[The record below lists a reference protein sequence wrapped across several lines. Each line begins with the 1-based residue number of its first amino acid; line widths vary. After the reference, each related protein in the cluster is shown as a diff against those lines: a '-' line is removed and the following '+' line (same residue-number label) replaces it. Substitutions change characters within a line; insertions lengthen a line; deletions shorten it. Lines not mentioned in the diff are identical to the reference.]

1 MVYYLNQYFFSLF
14 PNTDTEEQHAE
25 KVSKLEETIKNL
37 QQQMAEGND
46 HIAYE
51 MKMRKKEE
59 VENLKKKNDDDEN
72 SSLSKVAF
80 KAFKPPRKVSP
91 TKKPNTS
98 TKVFDMF
105 DKKAKKH
112 DNSPKKKH
120 SPHKLKSPEKHKK
133 HSPEKSNNKI
143 KVRVEVQKSS
153 NKKSPST
160 KEKTHHKIIASSSS
174 PEKSKSL
181 FSQKNS
187 TTTPTKKTIPP
198 PVITKS
204 VDDVISHKNLTPPT
218 KKSTSSFS
226 SSDTKKQ
233 EAKKIKTETADVLVK
248 LLVPYFK
255 KGLIASKDVF
265 KFVAREFTHQLLK
278 SKKTKNIAFYV
289 DQFFNTCGIL
299 TDEADAKEKLTAF
312 SQSKLKL

>member
-91 TKKPNTS
+91 TK
-98 TKVFDMF
+98 VFDMF

-112 DNSPKKKH
+112 DNSPKKKY
-120 SPHKLKSPEKHKK
+120 SPHKLKSPEKHK

-143 KVRVEVQKSS
+143 KVRVEVQKST

>member
-120 SPHKLKSPEKHKK
+120 SPHKLKT
-133 HSPEKSNNKI
+133 
-143 KVRVEVQKSS
+143 R
-153 NKKSPST
+153 
-160 KEKTHHKIIASSSS
+160 
-174 PEKSKSL
+174 
-181 FSQKNS
+181 
-187 TTTPTKKTIPP
+187 PP
-198 PVITKS
+198 FKR
-204 VDDVISHKNLTPPT
+204 LTR
-218 KKSTSSFS
+218 
-226 SSDTKKQ
+226 Q
-233 EAKKIKTETADVLVK
+233 A
-248 LLVPYFK
+248 
-255 KGLIASKDVF
+255 
-265 KFVAREFTHQLLK
+265 
-278 SKKTKNIAFYV
+278 
-289 DQFFNTCGIL
+289 
-299 TDEADAKEKLTAF
+299 
-312 SQSKLKL
+312 